1 MSLQAD
7 RPPLTEQPSLPK
19 TLLVT
24 AKVLFSFGL
33 FAFLF
38 TRVPIAGVAATLRSA
53 DPTLLAEALGM
64 LFVSNLLGAWLWAHL
79 LHAVEIRIPFLKVV
93 AYYHVGLFFNN
104 FLPANIG
111 GDIARIVQASRHG
124 ETRAAAV
131 STVVLDRIIGTLA
144 LAGLAVV
151 TTVPAIDRF
160 HLGVM
165 YLALVGFLVA
175 SVGLLWA
182 VLHPKMLPAVERVM
196 SGVGLRFLE
205 PHLDDLA
212 VRFASYRSRGRLF
225 AGLLALATLVQVLR
239 VGVHVLVARA
249 LGVQLAVPYFFL
261 FVPLLAVIVSLPIS
275 LNGIGVREGA
285 GMVLFG
291 LVGVDRSRAFSLQFT
306 TYLVAVAVSLLG
318 ALVLLGRMLRRTL
331 RSRDPG
337 GPPDADS

>member
-1 MSLQAD
+1 M
-7 RPPLTEQPSLPK
+7 PLSS
-19 TLLVT
+19 VT
-24 AKVLFSFGL
+24 
-33 FAFLF
+33 
-38 TRVPIAGVAATLRSA
+38 ATLRSA
-53 DPTLLAEALGM
+53 NLPLLGAACAV
-64 LFVSNLLGAWLWAHL
+64 LFVSNVLGAWQWWHL
-79 LHAVEIRIPFLKVV
+79 LEAVGLRIPFHKVL

-111 GDIARIVQASRHG
+111 GDIARVMDASRYG

-131 STVVLDRIIGTLA
+131 STVVLDRVIGTVA

-160 HLGVM
+160 HLGLM
-165 YLALVGFLVA
+165 YLALVGFLVVSLA
-175 SVGLLWA
+175 LLWG
-182 VLHPKMLPAVERVM
+182 VLHPRALPAMERVF
-196 SGVGLRFLE
+196 SRVGLRFLK

-212 VRFASYRSRGRLF
+212 LRFAAYRARGRLF
-225 AGLLALATLVQVLR
+225 AGLLTLATLVQVLR

-249 LGVQLAVPYFFL
+249 MGIGLPATYFFL

-318 ALVLLGRMLRRTL
+318 ALVVLSRIPRRAL

-337 GPPDADS
+337 RSS